1 MFQIFVAHIWPS
13 GYSSDA
19 TYQKDLIIL
28 DIIRFN
34 LKHSYDVAQLYIET
48 HLLRNAEICA
58 GMKCTDS
65 INNDRSN
72 LCDLN
77 IITYN
82 SIYSCYGLSSVL
94 HKPSV
99 HSMT

>member
-1 MFQIFVAHIWPS
+1 MECHVSNICSPFLGLLES
-13 GYSSDA
+13 SSDA

-28 DIIRFN
+28 DIIRFT

-48 HLLRNAEICA
+48 LLPRNAEMCA
-58 GMKCTDS
+58 GMKYSDS

-77 IITYN
+77 IITYVVQQHLFILWPLI
-82 SIYSCYGLSSVL
+82 SAS
-94 HKPSV
+94 
-99 HSMT
+99 